1 MGGVHRIRY
10 SLHYYLNYLFIKQQ
24 PLHSVTSNLLFSVT
38 ILCTTSLTPLFLECP
53 CVSIPVPFLS
63 LFCLGWK
70 VCLLACSPLLLT
82 SFLAQRSLYPT
93 PPTYHQRFPG
103 WKWATKLADGPE
115 PPATE
120 ASNHSLCCTNN
131 AWLQLRLEVQR
142 FSTVHPYILTS
153 VNFNNLVKKYKEYF
167 MVSNYL

>member
-10 SLHYYLNYLFIKQQ
+10 SLHYYLNYLFTKQQ
-24 PLHSVTSNLLFSVT
+24 PLRSVTSNLLFSVT
-38 ILCTTSLTPLFLECP
+38 ILCTTSLTPLFLDCP

-70 VCLLACSPLLLT
+70 VCLLACSPLSAANQLSCSKISVSNPSYL
-82 SFLAQRSLYPT
+82 SPT
-93 PPTYHQRFPG
+93 VPWMEVG
-103 WKWATKLADGPE
+103 NEIDGPE

-153 VNFNNLVKKYKEYF
+153 MNFNNLVKK
-167 MVSNYL
+167 